1 MTPDPVL
8 AFDPIRILRQLDAD
22 GVEFV
27 LIGGIAGRIH
37 GSPTVTNDLDVCYR
51 RTKVNCERLANTLW
65 ELGARLRDLPAAL
78 PTRIDASTIWQ
89 GHNFTFVTNAGFF
102 DCLAS
107 PEEGATTGYE
117 ALASN
122 AEPVSIAGATVLV
135 CSLEDLIRMKQ
146 AAGRAKDLIEVEVL
160 KAVLQASRTHSSDD

>member
-1 MTPDPVL
+1 MATRPVS
-8 AFDPIRILRQLDAD
+8 AFDPIRILQQLSAD

-51 RTKVNCERLANTLW
+51 RTKTNCERLAKTLHD
-65 ELGARLRDLPAAL
+65 LGARMRDLDL
-78 PTRIDASTIWQ
+78 PVPVDAKTIWQ
-89 GHNFTFVTNAGFF
+89 GHNFTFVTDAGFF

-107 PEEGATTGYE
+107 PEEGAPTGYDE
-117 ALASN
+117 LART
-122 AEPVSIAGATVLV
+122 ARTLTIAGASILV

-146 AAGRAKDLIEVEVL
+146 AAGRPKDLIEVEVL
-160 KAVLQASRTHSSDD
+160 KAVLATAGLQT